1 MTTFYLRVHRDIHWV
16 CEMVYVVEVIPR
28 KFLSVKNQLAEGFHA
43 DVVLKKKQN
52 AEGNLESGRTSTM
65 ELFCEN
71 S

>member
-43 DVVLKKKQN
+43 DVVLKKRKMQR
-52 AEGNLESGRTSTM
+52 EI
-65 ELFCEN
+65 
-71 S
+71 